1 MDEGDH
7 RDRHEGNKVHI
18 ALSIGGQVLAEVGLS
33 RMEFE
38 MIRLRGIEDALGSIL
53 RKDPRLSR
61 EIGMVS
67 LIMEEIRAGRY
78 TDQEAGRKEED
89 T

>member
-1 MDEGDH
+1 MDQGDH
-7 RDRHEGNKVHI
+7 RDRHEGKKVHI
-18 ALSIGGQVLAEVGLS
+18 ALSMGGQVLAEVGLS

-38 MIRLRGIEDALGSIL
+38 MIRLQGIEDAMRSII

-61 EIGMVS
+61 DVGMVA

-78 TDQEAGRKEED
+78 TVQEAGRKEED